1 MFVLTSACK
10 PQPVSIDGWW
20 FVKEIRT
27 TAENR
32 LVLKDLPLQNPLLI
46 DAEHL
51 EITFPGKTESTT
63 VKYRIQLMGSQ
74 TILTIYTDDSIYG
87 GEFTVS
93 KLAQGGL
100 LFENNDYRIYL
111 SSSPYK

>member
-1 MFVLTSACK
+1 MLISACK

-32 LVLKDLPLQNPLLI
+32 LVLKDSPLQNPLLI
-46 DAEHL
+46 DAKRS

-63 VKYRIQLMGSQ
+63 VKYSLQLLGSQ

-93 KLAQGGL
+93 KIAHGGL